1 MQSNAGDPLAE
12 KSDLFSTAED
22 DEPMVASPTEVT
34 NPTNQA
40 AETFEELPIEIRSLT
55 ERYHRLSK
63 TTVELH

>member
-55 ERYHRLSK
+55 ER
-63 TTVELH
+63 